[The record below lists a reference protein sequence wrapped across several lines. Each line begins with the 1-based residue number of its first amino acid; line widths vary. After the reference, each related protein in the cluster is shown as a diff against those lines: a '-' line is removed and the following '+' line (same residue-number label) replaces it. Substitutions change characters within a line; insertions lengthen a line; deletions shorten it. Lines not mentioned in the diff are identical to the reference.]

1 MTEEFVLD
9 LDEGMLEYFR
19 DMVDVLVGRCGISRP
34 EAVARIN
41 RQYADLEVD
50 PYPDLLCHEA
60 PEFWALPAYYGRGDH
75 DHFPTGDP
83 DADAH
88 IDFSRLPVHPA
99 PAKDSPYWT
108 LGEGPLS
115 VPPPVDPAQTLEQ
128 LDGE

>member
-19 DMVDVLVGRCGISRP
+19 DMVDVLVDRCGISRP

-75 DHFPTGDP
+75 LLPPTGDP

-99 PAKDSPYWT
+99 PPRDSPFWT
-108 LGEGPLS
+108 LPR
-115 VPPPVDPAQTLEQ
+115 
-128 LDGE
+128 

>member
-19 DMVDVLVGRCGISRP
+19 DMVDVLVDRCGISRP

-60 PEFWALPAYYGRGDH
+60 PEFWALPAYYARGDH
-75 DHFPTGDP
+75 LLPPTGDP
-83 DADAH
+83 EADAH
-88 IDFSRLPVHPA
+88 IDFTRLPVHPA
-99 PAKDSPYWT
+99 PPRDSRFWT
-108 LGEGPLS
+108 LRG
-115 VPPPVDPAQTLEQ
+115 
-128 LDGE
+128 